1 MESGFF
7 FCTFHT
13 QFPPLLM
20 KLEMPGGGVKCQLL
34 GQRSTSAADFRNL
47 GGGLN
52 RCMIKRELLELAQKG
67 FSDWAV
73 SPPLNSQA
81 QSPAL

>member
-34 GQRSTSAADFRNL
+34 GQRLTSTADFRNL
-47 GGGLN
+47 GGDLN
-52 RCMIKRELLELAQKG
+52 RCVIKRELLGVSSKG
-67 FSDWAV
+67 I
-73 SPPLNSQA
+73 L
-81 QSPAL
+81 